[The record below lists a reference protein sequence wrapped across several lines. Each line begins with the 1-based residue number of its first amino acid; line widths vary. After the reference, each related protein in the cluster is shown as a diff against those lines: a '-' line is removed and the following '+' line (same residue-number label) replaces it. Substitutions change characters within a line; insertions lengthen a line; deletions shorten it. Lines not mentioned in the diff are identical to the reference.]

1 VTKFTDG
8 SNVEEMRGLAAFV
21 LGISVDARQS
31 TALAAYQSNLKVLHP
46 RVSGDP
52 TGYQTLLAAWAVWN
66 QLSEHASGGTPRLRD
81 LGELRAARLR
91 SDDAVL
97 SVVVEVGDHVDASDR
112 VEEVY
117 GCVVEEVYSCV
128 VEEVDG
134 YVVEDRR
141 NERYEIDLVTFGE
154 LPAAHRAYLTAGSTA
169 AARTAAGSVDYAL

>member
-8 SNVEEMRGLAAFV
+8 SNVEELRGLAAFV
-21 LGISVDARQS
+21 LGISVDATQS
-31 TALAAYQSNLKVLHP
+31 TALAAYQSNLKILHP
-46 RVSGDP
+46 RVLGDP

-66 QLSEHASGGTPRLRD
+66 QLSKHASGGTPRLCD

-91 SDDAVL
+91 SEDPVL
-97 SVVVEVGDHVDASDR
+97 AVVEEAGDR

-117 GCVVEEVYSCV
+117 GCVVEEA
-128 VEEVDG
+128 DG

-169 AARTAAGSVDYAL
+169 AVRAAAGTVDYAL